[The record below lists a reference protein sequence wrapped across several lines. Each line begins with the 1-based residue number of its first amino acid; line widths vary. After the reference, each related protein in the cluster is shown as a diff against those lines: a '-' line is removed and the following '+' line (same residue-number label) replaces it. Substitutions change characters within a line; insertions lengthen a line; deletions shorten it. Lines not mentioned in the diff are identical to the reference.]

1 MPKSTA
7 RHRIRCHALALSL
20 CLPAST
26 SAPLAASDWSV
37 GLGAGVISAPEYLG
51 GDSIETFA
59 VPAIDIAYRRTITF
73 NFYEGL
79 NAYFFNRDAIS
90 LKAGVAWQPGRDED
104 EDPSLAGIG
113 DIDDATL
120 LRLVAEYQFDI
131 YTAFFGL
138 RRHYGGT
145 DGTQFEA
152 GIQAFYTLREEITSP
167 RLLFNLAVLYSDDD
181 YMQGYFGIDA
191 GQAAASGLQPYSA
204 ESGISSLRA
213 GATAFYPLTRNWR
226 LTGVLQYRELVGD
239 AGDSPLVLQ
248 DGQWFGGAFVG
259 YRF

>member
-1 MPKSTA
+1 M
-7 RHRIRCHALALSL
+7 
-20 CLPAST
+20 
-26 SAPLAASDWSV
+26 PLAADDWSI

-51 GDSIETFA
+51 ADSIETFA
-59 VPAIDIAYRRTITF
+59 VPAIDIAYRRIITF

-79 NAYFFNRDAIS
+79 NAYFFNRGDFS
-90 LKAGVAWQPGRDED
+90 LKAGVAYQPGRDED

-120 LRLVAEYQFDI
+120 LRLVAEYQLDI
-131 YTAFFGL
+131 YTAFVGL

-152 GIQAFYTLREEITSP
+152 GIQAFYSLREEITSP
-167 RLLFNLAVLYSDDD
+167 RLLLNLAVLYSDED

-191 GQAAASGLQPYSA
+191 AQSAASGLQPYSA
-204 ESGISSLRA
+204 EPGVSSVRA
-213 GATAFYPLTRNWR
+213 GATFLYPLTRYWR
-226 LTGVLQYRELVGD
+226 LTAVTQYRELVGD
-239 AGDSPLVLQ
+239 AVDSPLVVQ
-248 DGQWFGGAFVG
+248 DGQWFGGVFAG

>member
-1 MPKSTA
+1 M
-7 RHRIRCHALALSL
+7 
-20 CLPAST
+20 
-26 SAPLAASDWSV
+26 PLAADDWSI

-51 GDSIETFA
+51 ADSIETFA

-79 NAYFFNRDAIS
+79 NAYFFNRGDFS
-90 LKAGVAWQPGRDED
+90 LKAGVAYQPGRDED

-120 LRLVAEYQFDI
+120 LRLVAEYQLDI
-131 YTAFFGL
+131 YTAFVGL

-152 GIQAFYTLREEITSP
+152 GIQAFYSLREEITSP
-167 RLLFNLAVLYSDDD
+167 RLLLNLAVLYSDED

-191 GQAAASGLQPYSA
+191 AQSAASGLQPYSA
-204 ESGISSLRA
+204 EPGVSSVRA
-213 GATAFYPLTRNWR
+213 GATFLYPLTRHWR
-226 LTGVLQYRELVGD
+226 LTAVTQYRELVGD
-239 AGDSPLVLQ
+239 AVDSPLVVQ
-248 DGQWFGGAFVG
+248 DGQWFGGVFAG

>member
-1 MPKSTA
+1 MPISTA
-7 RHRIRCHALALSL
+7 RHRVRCHALALSL
-20 CLPAST
+20 CLLASV
-26 SAPLAASDWSV
+26 SAPLAADDWSV

-79 NAYFFNRDAIS
+79 NAYFFHREAFS
-90 LKAGVAWQPGRDED
+90 LKAGIAWQPGRDED

-113 DIDDATL
+113 DVDDATL

-138 RRHYGGT
+138 RQHYGGT
-145 DGTQFEA
+145 DGAQFEA
-152 GIQAFYTLREEITSP
+152 GIQAFYQQARAGD
-167 RLLFNLAVLYSDDD
+167 FLAVLYSDDD
-181 YMQGYFGIDA
+181 YMQGYFGVDA
-191 GQAAASGLQPYSA
+191 GQSAASGLQPYSA
-204 ESGISSLRA
+204 ESGISSVRA

-248 DGQWFGGAFVG
+248 DGQWFSGIFAG